1 MKAAKFNQ
9 DEGLKVFEIDEGDI
23 LGGMQEA
30 IGGYIERVA
39 GGFLE
44 EQVIDVWCN
53 DEGRLR
59 NLPYSLTIAVNGYLI
74 DLFGTVLFTRANE
87 RGETVALSAEDVS
100 LLGEHLS

>member
-30 IGGYIERVA
+30 VGGYVERVA

-44 EQVIDVWCN
+44 QHGIDVWCN
-53 DEGRLR
+53 DERRLR
-59 NLPYSLTIAVNGYLI
+59 DLPYSLTIAANGYLI
-74 DLFGTVLFTRANE
+74 DIFGTVLFTRADG
-87 RGETVALSAEDVS
+87 RGETVTLSDEDVS
-100 LLGEHLS
+100 LLGECLS